1 MAKQSYTKELRIK
14 VDSREVDEL
23 KKKLDTIYAD
33 TLKSAIAEFEKGTTK
48 EDVDTL
54 KKLREMLKELEE
66 STKPKENESVV
77 RKLIKDK
84 LCDMLESIGDALTD
98 FFKETFKAAKERIL
112 DMASYDLA
120 NSLFT
125 NASARQQALKYG
137 ITDPAQN
144 YALSQ
149 AMRELGMSSEEDLMF
164 MNPAQQE
171 KFAER
176 MGYWSGKYTELANKD
191 FFRTV
196 QEFQLEWSEFK
207 YDMEL
212 GMIEFFMQNKDTI
225 KQVMEVGMQFM
236 EGVLTLLSSILD
248 FFQISRSDSQRHAAS
263 MEIVRNY
270 TSRTNTTNVNINNTL
285 HPSSQVLTDKQMLS
299 QAGQLS
305 YAQLIE
311 ALKG

>member
-1 MAKQSYTKELRIK
+1 MAKQTYTKELQIK
-14 VDSREVDEL
+14 VDSREVDAL
-23 KKKLDTIYAD
+23 KQKLDMIYAD
-33 TLKSAIAEFEKGTTK
+33 TLKSAIAEFEKGTSE
-48 EDVDTL
+48 EDIETL
-54 KKLREMLKELEE
+54 KSLRKMLKELEE
-66 STKPKENESVV
+66 STKPPENVSVV

-84 LCDMLESIGDALTD
+84 LGDMLESIGDTLTD
-98 FFKETFKAAKERIL
+98 FFKDTFKAAKERIL

-125 NASARQQALKYG
+125 NASAREQALKYG

-236 EGVLTLLSSILD
+236 EGTLTLLGSILD
-248 FFQISRSDSQRHAAS
+248 FLQISRSDSQRTAAS

-285 HPSSQVLTDKQMLS
+285 NPSSQVLTDKQMLS

>member
-1 MAKQSYTKELRIK
+1 MAKQSYVKELQIK
-14 VDSREVDEL
+14 VDSREVDAL
-23 KKKLDTIYAD
+23 KQKLDTIYVD
-33 TLKSAIAEFEKGTTK
+33 TIKSAMSDFAEGTSK
-48 EDVDTL
+48 DDIEN
-54 KKLREMLKELEE
+54 LKELKSLLDDLSK
-66 STKPKENESVV
+66 STTNTENSGVV
-77 RKLIKDK
+77 SKLMKDK
-84 LCDMLESIGDALTD
+84 LGDMLESIGNALTD
-98 FFKETFKAAKERIL
+98 FFKDTFKAAKERIF
-112 DMASYDLA
+112 DMASYDLE

-125 NASARQQALKYG
+125 NSSAREQALKYG
-137 ITDPAQN
+137 ITDASQN

-149 AMRELGMSSEEDLMF
+149 AMGELGMSSEEDLMF

-191 FFRTV
+191 FFKTV

-207 YDMEL
+207 YGMEL

-225 KQVMEVGMQFM
+225 KQVMEAGIQFM
-236 EGVLTLLSSILD
+236 EGTLTLLGAILD
-248 FFQISRSDSQRHAAS
+248 FLQISRSDSQRNAAS

-270 TSRTNTTNVNINNTL
+270 TGGTNMTNVNISNTL
-285 HPSSQVLTDKQMLS
+285 NPSSQVLTDKQMLS

>member
-1 MAKQSYTKELRIK
+1 MTDLAK
-14 VDSREVDEL
+14 
-23 KKKLDTIYAD
+23 DT
-33 TLKSAIAEFEKGTTK
+33 SK
-48 EDVDTL
+48 EDIETFKNL
-54 KKLREMLKELEE
+54 KIMLDDLSE
-66 STKPKENESVV
+66 STKQTANKSIV

-84 LCDMLESIGDALTD
+84 LGNILESIGDALTD
-98 FFKETFKAAKERIL
+98 FLKDTFNAAKERIF
-112 DMASYDLA
+112 DMASYDLQ

-125 NASARQQALKYG
+125 NSSAREQALKYG
-137 ITDPAQN
+137 IMDPAQN

-149 AMRELGMSSEEDLMF
+149 VMGELGMSPESEEDLMF

-207 YDMEL
+207 YGMEL

-225 KQVMEVGMQFM
+225 KQVMEAGMQFM
-236 EGVLTLLSSILD
+236 EGTLTLLGSILD
-248 FFQISRSDSQRHAAS
+248 FLQISRSDTQRNAAS

-270 TSRTNTTNVNINNTL
+270 IGGTNTTSVNISNTL
-285 HPSSQVLTDKQMLS
+285 NPSSQVLTDKQMLS

>member
-1 MAKQSYTKELRIK
+1 MAKQSYTKELQIK

-33 TLKSAIAEFEKGTTK
+33 TLKSAIAKFEKGTSEK
-48 EDVDTL
+48 DIETL
-54 KKLREMLKELEE
+54 KSLRKMLKELEE
-66 STKPKENESVV
+66 STKPPENVSVI

-84 LCDMLESIGDALTD
+84 LGDMLESIGDALTD
-98 FFKETFKAAKERIL
+98 FFKDTFSAAKERIL
-112 DMASYDLA
+112 DMASYDLE
-120 NSLFT
+120 NSLFV
-125 NASARQQALKYG
+125 NSFARRQALKYG
-137 ITDPAQN
+137 ITDSAQN

-149 AMRELGMSSEEDLMF
+149 AMSELGMSSEEDLMF

-225 KQVMEVGMQFM
+225 KRVMEVGMQFM

-248 FFQISRSDSQRHAAS
+248 FFQISRSDSQKHAAS

-270 TSRTNTTNVNINNTL
+270 TSRTSTTNVNINNTL
-285 HPSSQVLTDKQMLS
+285 NPSSQVLTDKQMLS
-299 QAGQLS
+299 QAGRLS

>member
-33 TLKSAIAEFEKGTTK
+33 TLKSAIAEFEKGTSEK
-48 EDVDTL
+48 DIETL
-54 KKLREMLKELEE
+54 KSLRKMLKELEE
-66 STKPKENESVV
+66 STKSTENVNVV

-84 LCDMLESIGDALTD
+84 LGDMFESIGDALTD
-98 FFKETFKAAKERIL
+98 FFKETLKAAKERIL
-112 DMASYDLA
+112 EMASYDLA

-137 ITDPAQN
+137 IMDPAQN

-149 AMRELGMSSEEDLMF
+149 AMSELGMSSEEDLMF

-270 TSRTNTTNVNINNTL
+270 TSRTSTTNVNINNTL
-285 HPSSQVLTDKQMLS
+285 NPSSQVLTDKQMLS
-299 QAGQLS
+299 QAGRLS

>member
-1 MAKQSYTKELRIK
+1 MARQSYTKELRIK

-23 KKKLDTIYAD
+23 KRKLDVIYVD
-33 TLKSAIAEFEKGTTK
+33 KIKSAMKDFEEGTSK
-48 EDVDTL
+48 EDIETFKNL
-54 KKLREMLKELEE
+54 KTMLDDLSE
-66 STKPKENESVV
+66 STAQTANTSVIN
-77 RKLIKDK
+77 KLIKDK
-84 LCDMLESIGDALTD
+84 LSNMLKSIGDALTD
-98 FFKETFKAAKERIL
+98 FLKDTFEAAKERVL
-112 DMASYDLA
+112 DMASYDLE

-125 NASARQQALKYG
+125 NSSAREQALKYG
-137 ITDPAQN
+137 IADPAQN

-149 AMRELGMSSEEDLMF
+149 VMSELGMSSEEDLMF

-176 MGYWSGKYTELANKD
+176 MGYWSSKYTELANKD

-207 YDMEL
+207 YGMEL

-225 KQVMEVGMQFM
+225 KQVMEAGIQFM
-236 EGVLTLLSSILD
+236 EGTLKLLGSILD
-248 FFQISRSDSQRHAAS
+248 FLQISRSDSQRNAAS

-270 TSRTNTTNVNINNTL
+270 IGGTKMTNVNINNTL
-285 HPSSQVLTDKQMLS
+285 NPSSQVLTDKQMLS

>member
-1 MAKQSYTKELRIK
+1 MAKQSYTKELQIK
-14 VDSREVDEL
+14 VDSREVDAL
-23 KKKLDTIYAD
+23 KQKLDTIYVD
-33 TLKSAIAEFEKGTTK
+33 TIKSAMAEFEKGTSK
-48 EDVDTL
+48 EDIKT
-54 KKLREMLKELEE
+54 LKELKGMLDELAE
-66 STKPKENESVV
+66 STKPPENVSVV

-84 LCDMLESIGDALTD
+84 LGDMLESIGDVLTD
-98 FFKETFKAAKERIL
+98 FLKDTFNAAKERIL
-112 DMASYDLA
+112 DMASYDLE
-120 NSLFT
+120 NSLFV
-125 NASARQQALKYG
+125 NSFAREQALKYG
-137 ITDPAQN
+137 IMDPAQN

-149 AMRELGMSSEEDLMF
+149 AMGELGISSEKDLMF

-225 KQVMEVGMQFM
+225 KRVMEVGMQFM

-285 HPSSQVLTDKQMLS
+285 NPSSQVLTDKQMLS
-299 QAGQLS
+299 QAGRLS

>member
-1 MAKQSYTKELRIK
+1 MAKQSYTKELKIK

-23 KKKLDTIYAD
+23 KKKLDTIYVD
-33 TLKSAIAEFEKGTTK
+33 TLKSAIAEFEKGTSE
-48 EDVDTL
+48 EDIDTL
-54 KKLREMLKELEE
+54 KELREMLNELEE
-66 STKPKENESVV
+66 STKPKENASVI
-77 RKLIKDK
+77 RKLIKDTFSDTLK
-84 LCDMLESIGDALTD
+84 SINKALTD
-98 FFKETFKAAKERIL
+98 FFKETFEAAKKRIL
-112 DMASYDLA
+112 DMASYDLE
-120 NSLFT
+120 NSLFA
-125 NASARQQALKYG
+125 NASARAQALKYG

-176 MGYWSGKYTELANKD
+176 IGYWSSKYTELANKD

-207 YDMEL
+207 YGIEV
-212 GMIEFFMQNKDTI
+212 GMIEFFMQNKDTLM
-225 KQVMEVGMQFM
+225 QLMETGVQFM
-236 EGVLTLLSSILD
+236 EGTLTLLKAILD
-248 FFQISRSDSQRHAAS
+248 FFQISRSDYQRNAAS

-270 TSRTNTTNVNINNTL
+270 IGGTKTTNVNINNTL
-285 HPSSQVLTDKQMLS
+285 NPSSQVLTDKQMLA

>member
-1 MAKQSYTKELRIK
+1 MAKQSYTKELQIK
-14 VDSREVDEL
+14 VDSREIDAL
-23 KKKLDTIYAD
+23 KQKLDTIYVD
-33 TLKSAIAEFEKGTTK
+33 TIKSAMTDFAEGTSK
-48 EDVDTL
+48 EDIAT
-54 KKLREMLKELEE
+54 LKELKGMLDDLSQ
-66 STKPKENESVV
+66 STKPAENVSVV
-77 RKLIKDK
+77 RKLMKDK
-84 LCDMLESIGDALTD
+84 LGDMLESVGDALTD
-98 FFKETFKAAKERIL
+98 FFKDTFKAAKERIL
-112 DMASYDLA
+112 DMASYDLE
-120 NSLFT
+120 NSLFA
-125 NASARQQALKYG
+125 NSSARDQALKYG
-137 ITDPAQN
+137 IMDPSQN

-149 AMRELGMSSEEDLMF
+149 TMSELKMNSEEDLMF
-164 MNPAQQE
+164 MGPATQE

-207 YDMEL
+207 YGMEL

-225 KQVMEVGMQFM
+225 KQAMEAGIQFM
-236 EGVLTLLSSILD
+236 EGTLTLLGAILD
-248 FFQISRSDSQRHAAS
+248 FLQISRSDSQRNAAS

-270 TSRTNTTNVNINNTL
+270 TGGTNMTNVNINNTL
-285 HPSSQVLTDKQMLS
+285 NPSSQVLTDKQMLS

>member
-1 MAKQSYTKELRIK
+1 MAKQSYTKELQIK
-14 VDSREVDEL
+14 VDSREVDAL
-23 KKKLDTIYAD
+23 KQKLDTIYVD
-33 TLKSAIAEFEKGTTK
+33 TIKSAMTEFAKGTSK
-48 EDVDTL
+48 EDIQT
-54 KKLREMLKELEE
+54 LKELKEMLDDLAE
-66 STKPKENESVV
+66 STKPQENVSVV

-84 LCDMLESIGDALTD
+84 LGDMLESIGDTLID
-98 FFKETFKAAKERIL
+98 FFKDTFNAAKERIL
-112 DMASYDLA
+112 DMASYDLQ

-125 NASARQQALKYG
+125 NSSAREQALKYG
-137 ITDPAQN
+137 IMDPAQN
-144 YALSQ
+144 YALTQ
-149 AMRELGMSSEEDLMF
+149 AMGELGMSSEEDLMF

-225 KQVMEVGMQFM
+225 KQVMEVGMRFM
-236 EGVLTLLSSILD
+236 EGTLTLLSSILD
-248 FFQISRSDSQRHAAS
+248 FLQISRSDSQRHAAS

-285 HPSSQVLTDKQMLS
+285 NPSSQVLTDKQMLS

>member
-14 VDSREVDEL
+14 VDSREVDAL
-23 KKKLDTIYAD
+23 KQKLDTIYAD
-33 TLKSAIAEFEKGTTK
+33 TLKSAIAEFEKGTSE
-48 EDVDTL
+48 EDIETL
-54 KKLREMLKELEE
+54 KSLREMLKELEE
-66 STKPKENESVV
+66 STKSTENVSVV
-77 RKLIKDK
+77 RKLMKDK
-84 LCDMLESIGDALTD
+84 LGDMLESVGDALTD

-112 DMASYDLA
+112 DMASYDLE

-125 NASARQQALKYG
+125 NSSAREQALKYG
-137 ITDPAQN
+137 IMDPAQN

-149 AMRELGMSSEEDLMF
+149 VMSELGMSSEEDLMF

-191 FFRTV
+191 FFSTV

-207 YDMEL
+207 YGMEL

-225 KQVMEVGMQFM
+225 KQVMEVGVQFM
-236 EGVLTLLSSILD
+236 EGTLVLLGSILD
-248 FFQISRSDSQRHAAS
+248 FLQISRSDSQRNAAS

-270 TSRTNTTNVNINNTL
+270 TGGTNMTNVNINNTL
-285 HPSSQVLTDKQMLS
+285 NPSSQVLTDKQMLS

-305 YAQLIE
+305 YTQLIE

>member
-1 MAKQSYTKELRIK
+1 MAKQSYTKELQIK
-14 VDSREVDEL
+14 VDSREIDAL
-23 KKKLDTIYAD
+23 KQKLDTIYVD
-33 TLKSAIAEFEKGTTK
+33 TIKSAMTEFAKGTSK
-48 EDVDTL
+48 EDIKT
-54 KKLREMLKELEE
+54 LKELKEMLDDLAE
-66 STKPKENESVV
+66 STKPPENVSVV

-84 LCDMLESIGDALTD
+84 LGDMLESIGDALTD
-98 FFKETFKAAKERIL
+98 FFKNTFNAAKERIL
-112 DMASYDLA
+112 DMASYDLE

-125 NASARQQALKYG
+125 NSFARRQALKYG

-149 AMRELGMSSEEDLMF
+149 AMNELGMSSEEDLMF

-207 YDMEL
+207 YGMEL

-225 KQVMEVGMQFM
+225 KRVMEAGMQFM
-236 EGVLTLLSSILD
+236 QGVLTLLSSILN

-270 TSRTNTTNVNINNTL
+270 TSRTSTTNVNINNTL
-285 HPSSQVLTDKQMLS
+285 NPSSQVLTDKQMLS
-299 QAGQLS
+299 QAAQLS

>member
-1 MAKQSYTKELRIK
+1 MAKQSYTKELQIK
-14 VDSREVDEL
+14 VDSREVDAL
-23 KKKLDTIYAD
+23 KQKLDTIYVD
-33 TLKSAIAEFEKGTTK
+33 KIKSAMTDFEEGTSK
-48 EDVDTL
+48 EDIEKFKNL
-54 KKLREMLKELEE
+54 KMMLDDLSN
-66 STKPKENESVV
+66 STKSNDNSGMVT
-77 RKLIKDK
+77 KLIKNK
-84 LCDMLESIGDALTD
+84 LGNMLESIGDALTD
-98 FFKETFKAAKERIL
+98 FLKDTFNAAKERVL
-112 DMASYDLA
+112 DMASYDLE

-125 NASARQQALKYG
+125 NSSAREQALKYG
-137 ITDPAQN
+137 IMDPSQN

-149 AMRELGMSSEEDLMF
+149 AMGELGMSSEEDLMF

-171 KFAER
+171 KFSER

-207 YDMEL
+207 YGMEL

-225 KQVMEVGMQFM
+225 KQVMEAGMQFM
-236 EGVLTLLSSILD
+236 EGTLVLLGSILD
-248 FFQISRSDSQRHAAS
+248 FLQISRSDSQRNAAS

-270 TSRTNTTNVNINNTL
+270 TGGTNMTNVNINNTL
-285 HPSSQVLTDKQMLS
+285 NPSSQVLTDKQMLS

-305 YAQLIE
+305 YTQLIE

>member
-1 MAKQSYTKELRIK
+1 MAKQSYTKELQIK
-14 VDSREVDEL
+14 VDTREVDAL
-23 KKKLDTIYAD
+23 KQKLDTIYVD
-33 TLKSAIAEFEKGTTK
+33 TIKSAMTDFAEGASK
-48 EDVDTL
+48 EDFET
-54 KKLREMLKELEE
+54 LKELKGMLDDLSQ
-66 STKPKENESVV
+66 STKTDENVSVV

-84 LCDMLESIGDALTD
+84 LGDMLESVGDALTE
-98 FFKETFKAAKERIL
+98 FFQDTFKAAKERIL
-112 DMASYDLA
+112 DMASYDLE

-125 NASARQQALKYG
+125 NSSAREQALKYG
-137 ITDPAQN
+137 IMDSSQN

-149 AMRELGMSSEEDLMF
+149 AMGELGMSSEEDLMF

-207 YDMEL
+207 YGMEL

-225 KQVMEVGMQFM
+225 KQVMEAGMQFM
-236 EGVLTLLSSILD
+236 EGTLTVLGAILD
-248 FFQISRSDSQRHAAS
+248 FLQISRSDSQRNAAS

-270 TSRTNTTNVNINNTL
+270 TGGTNMTNVNINNTL
-285 HPSSQVLTDKQMLS
+285 NPSSQVLTDKQMLS

>member
-1 MAKQSYTKELRIK
+1 MAKQSYTKELQIK

-23 KKKLDTIYAD
+23 KQKLDTIYVD
-33 TLKSAIAEFEKGTTK
+33 TIKSAMTEFAEGTSK
-48 EDVDTL
+48 EDIET
-54 KKLREMLKELEE
+54 LKELKGMLDDLAE
-66 STKPKENESVV
+66 STKPAENVSVV

-84 LCDMLESIGDALTD
+84 LSDMLESVGDALTD
-98 FFKETFKAAKERIL
+98 FFKDTFKAAKDRIL
-112 DMASYDLA
+112 DMASYDLE

-125 NASARQQALKYG
+125 NSSAREQALKYG
-137 ITDPAQN
+137 ITDPSQN

-149 AMRELGMSSEEDLMF
+149 VMGELKMSSEEDLMV
-164 MNPAQQE
+164 MKPAQRE

-176 MGYWSGKYTELANKD
+176 MGYWSSKYTELANKD

-212 GMIEFFMQNKDTI
+212 GLIEFFMQNKDTI
-225 KQVMEVGMQFM
+225 KQVMEAGMQFM
-236 EGVLTLLSSILD
+236 KGTLTLLGSIID
-248 FFQISRSDSQRHAAS
+248 FLQISRSDSQRNAAS

-270 TSRTNTTNVNINNTL
+270 TGGTNMTNVNINNTL
-285 HPSSQVLTDKQMLS
+285 NPSSQVLTDKQMLS

>member
-1 MAKQSYTKELRIK
+1 MAKQTYTKELQIK
-14 VDSREVDEL
+14 VDSREVDAL
-23 KKKLDTIYAD
+23 KQKLDTIYVD
-33 TLKSAIAEFEKGTTK
+33 TIKSAMTEFAEGTSK
-48 EDVDTL
+48 EDIET
-54 KKLREMLKELEE
+54 LKELKGMLDELAE
-66 STKPKENESVV
+66 STKPPENVSVV

-84 LCDMLESIGDALTD
+84 LGDMLESIGDTLID
-98 FFKETFKAAKERIL
+98 FFKDTFNAAKERIL
-112 DMASYDLA
+112 DMASYDLQ

-125 NASARQQALKYG
+125 NSFAREQALKYG
-137 ITDPAQN
+137 IMDPAQN

-149 AMRELGMSSEEDLMF
+149 AMGELGMSSEEDLMF

-225 KQVMEVGMQFM
+225 KRVMEVGMQFM

-248 FFQISRSDSQRHAAS
+248 FFQISRSDSQRTAAS

-270 TSRTNTTNVNINNTL
+270 TSRTSTTNVNINNTL
-285 HPSSQVLTDKQMLS
+285 NPSSQVLTDKQMLS
-299 QAGQLS
+299 QAGRLS